1 MICPHREPLAL
12 LDLQV
17 NLVHPALLVFL
28 VHLDL
33 VAHLEVVVIL
43 ASVDRVEE
51 MGRRERRVSA
61 VRLY

>member
-1 MICPHREPLAL
+1 MG
-12 LDLQV
+12 LQV

-28 VHLDL
+28 VQLDL